1 MHFTGFEAVDRNL
14 NKLCA
19 LQSLLL
25 QNIQFSTISQIFSI
39 KYLFLNHEL
48 KCVDPGAYEPPWR
61 EGACN

>member
-1 MHFTGFEAVDRNL
+1 MHFTGFKAVDRNL

-39 KYLFLNHEL
+39 KCLFLNHEL
-48 KCVDPGAYEPPWR
+48 KCVDLIR
-61 EGACN
+61 